1 MNALLAVAV
10 LSLMLPIRMETGFVL
25 VRPFEF
31 LIALGILGWPLIAAR
46 RGVRVPVGLLLL
58 LPYFLWH
65 VASATV
71 GGPRN
76 AAREGLQ
83 VLVVILFAFLLA
95 QEAPRLD
102 MNASLAAAAPG
113 HGGDRS
119 RNDPVAH
126 RPRLLGGLEAAPW
139 TRASPSSSSRC
150 CSPG

>member
-1 MNALLAVAV
+1 MRCWQSPIV
-10 LSLMLPIRMETGFVL
+10 SLMLPIRLETGFLL

-76 AAREGLQ
+76 AAREAIQ
-83 VLVVILFAFLLA
+83 VLVVIMFAFLLA

-102 MNASLAAAAPG
+102 VT
-113 HGGDRS
+113 RFS
-119 RNDPVAH
+119 R
-126 RPRLLGGLEAAPW
+126 RLLAGMVAIAAGTILWHFAHGYWVGWKNSP
-139 TRASPSSSSRC
+139 TRASRLSSYPH